1 MRTSRLLVLLL
12 ALMLALGA
20 GSAAPAGDAKAK
32 PKVVGGITAIG
43 GTKNV
48 KIRPLGAT
56 KAVRARAGTRIPR
69 GATIVMG
76 KGATATLRLKR
87 PAGLP
92 QSAVLVSVRSAA
104 GAKHTSTVTRGARGI
119 LVRIAPS

>member
-1 MRTSRLLVLLL
+1 ML

-48 KIRPLGAT
+48 KVRPPGTA
-56 KAVRARAGTRIPR
+56 KAVRARAGTRISL

-76 KGATATLRLKR
+76 RGATATLRLKR
-87 PAGLP
+87 PAGVP
-92 QSAVLVSVRSAA
+92 RSAVLVSVRSVA
-104 GAKHTSTVTRGARGI
+104 GAKHTSTVTRDARGI